1 MLFEESPGEL
11 LDTDIV
17 DQYDGE
23 VLSVEAYKLLTRR
36 LVVERASVC
45 AMKREKGDQSLIVW
59 WVNYTR
65 GM

>member
-23 VLSVEAYKLLTRR
+23 VLSVEDYKLLTRR

-45 AMKREKGDQSLIVW
+45 ATKREKGDQSLIVW
-59 WVNYTR
+59 WVKYTR

>member
-23 VLSVEAYKLLTRR
+23 VLSVEDYKLLTRR

-45 AMKREKGDQSLIVW
+45 ATKREKADQSLIVW

>member
-11 LDTDIV
+11 LDTDIL

>member
-23 VLSVEAYKLLTRR
+23 MLSVEAYKLLTRR

-45 AMKREKGDQSLIVW
+45 ATKREKGDQSLIVW

>member
-1 MLFEESPGEL
+1 MFEESPGEL

-23 VLSVEAYKLLTRR
+23 MLSVEAYKLLTRR

-45 AMKREKGDQSLIVW
+45 ATKREKGDQSLIVW

>member
-23 VLSVEAYKLLTRR
+23 MLSVEAYKLLTRR

-45 AMKREKGDQSLIVW
+45 ATRREKGDQSLIVW